1 MLECRGLSFIL
12 SMRAVLV
19 APLIASMLC
28 LGTLPARASSAAAA
42 TTTTTPAA
50 VEPDAASAPPA
61 TGRLSDLEQRL
72 DRQQRESRAAQQ
84 AIAALQGQLHEAE
97 EARLTEPA
105 TYGLMALVMLLLGAI
120 AWLLLRM
127 TRQPREAAWSEASS
141 VPADEDD
148 DEESGP
154 ADGFGNLR
162 SPFEQST
169 AMSMHAMSETRPAVF
184 EDTRR
189 PARDLPPTTIPM
201 AASLP
206 RALPVDDLVDI
217 EQQADFFVALGQE
230 EAAIDLLMGHAR
242 SGGGRN
248 PTPYLKLLDIY
259 RRRGEGD
266 AYERIRERFNRRF
279 NSRAPSRE
287 DDPRAGRALQEYS
300 GVLAHVVASWSPP
313 SRAVALLEA
322 LLVRRD
328 ASPEPFELP
337 AFEELLFLCTVAHDL
352 AEHETNPEGVD
363 LPLPL
368 GPDESAITM
377 VEVTRP
383 FVPGS
388 LEIEL
393 DLDLSDPSPK
403 AP

>member
-1 MLECRGLSFIL
+1 MLECPGLSFNPY
-12 SMRAVLV
+12 MRAVLV
-19 APLIASMLC
+19 AFLIASMLC
-28 LGTLPARASSAAAA
+28 LGTLSARASNAAMATTQTPAAAA
-42 TTTTTPAA
+42 SG
-50 VEPDAASAPPA
+50 AASAPPA
-61 TGRLSDLEQRL
+61 TGRLSDLEERL
-72 DRQQRESRAAQQ
+72 DQQQRESQAAQQ
-84 AIAALQGQLHEAE
+84 AIATLQGQLHEAE
-97 EARLTEPA
+97 QARLTDPA

-127 TRQPREAAWSEASS
+127 TKQPREAAWSEVSS

-148 DEESGP
+148 DDESSL
-154 ADGFGNLR
+154 ADGYAGLR
-162 SPFEQST
+162 APLDPST
-169 AMSMHAMSETRPAVF
+169 AMSLHAMSETRPAVF

-189 PARDLPPTTIPM
+189 PVRDLSPTTVPM

-242 SGGGRN
+242 SSGGRN

-279 NSRAPSRE
+279 NSRAPSWE
-287 DDPRAGRALQEYS
+287 DDSRTGRGLQEYP
-300 GVLAHVVASWSPP
+300 GVLAHIVASWSPP

-352 AEHETNPEGVD
+352 AEHETSSEGVD

-377 VEVTRP
+377 AEVTRP